1 MAAAAAAV
9 PAAAAMRGGT
19 TAVAMTATE
28 AAVEVAVEVVVAVEA
43 AVAMA
48 AATGTVATAMDTTM
62 DTAPIENAKEAAA
75 HTVWAMVQAPVVRV
89 VTDNTEIV
97 VVVVTVIVLT
107 VIRRKEIDRMH
118 RPTSTGLPN
127 IFANAGLAAVERVDH
142 VPNLLAIIAK
152 RKPIGNMWMH
162 ASTNTQTQKTKEENK

>member
-1 MAAAAAAV
+1 
-9 PAAAAMRGGT
+9 MRGGT

-28 AAVEVAVEVVVAVEA
+28 AAVEVAVEVAVAVAVEA

-162 ASTNTQTQKTKEENK
+162 ASTNTQTQKTKEENKFK